1 LIIFSLILLWLVWGT
16 NAGATK
22 VAIATIP
29 PLLMS
34 GICFIIAGSIF
45 LSYSVV
51 RGGDRNHVTDL
62 AEWKRSIIIG
72 AIMLL
77 GGQGLRTVGEV
88 QLSSGM
94 TSLIF
99 AIVPLWIIIIGSLFF
114 NKKIS
119 KLAASMIIIGFLGV
133 VIITVFFS
141 FEDSDS
147 SSSSIN
153 INIKNLEV
161 LGILFL
167 VGASFLWAA
176 GSSYMN
182 KSTSSILKSGFTS
195 QIGKQMLVG
204 GILLSLSGIFFG
216 ELNSFDLVSVSF
228 ESFLGMFYMILVGSL
243 IGYPVFVWLL
253 KSTSQVLANSFTFIS
268 PFISLVIGVTILDE
282 SISSFVIVAAAIMIL
297 GSVATIMVMN
307 IQREDR

>member
-1 LIIFSLILLWLVWGT
+1 
-16 NAGATK
+16 
-22 VAIATIP
+22 
-29 PLLMS
+29 MS

-45 LSYSVV
+45 LCYSIV
-51 RGGDRNHVTDL
+51 RSNDRKHITDL
-62 AEWKRSIIIG
+62 IEWKRSIIIG
-72 AIMLL
+72 TIMLL
-77 GGQGLRTVGEV
+77 GGQGLRTVGEI

-99 AIVPLWIIIIGSLFF
+99 AIVPLWFIIIGSLFF

-119 KLAASMIIIGFLGV
+119 KLAASMIFIGFLGV
-133 VIITVFFS
+133 VIIAVLFAV
-141 FEDSDS
+141 EGSDS
-147 SSSSIN
+147 SSNIN
-153 INIKNLEV
+153 INKLEV
-161 LGILFL
+161 MGTLFL

-182 KSTSSILKSGFTS
+182 KSTSSILKSGFAS

-204 GILLSLSGIFFG
+204 GILLLLSGIIFG
-216 ELNSFDLVSVSF
+216 ELNSFDPMSVSF
-228 ESFLGMFYMILVGSL
+228 ESFLGMFYMILVSSL

-268 PFISLVIGVTILDE
+268 PFISLVIGATILDE
-282 SISSFVIVAAAIMIL
+282 SIPSFVMVAAAIMIL

-307 IQREDR
+307 IRREDR

>member
-1 LIIFSLILLWLVWGT
+1 M
-16 NAGATK
+16 
-22 VAIATIP
+22 AIATIP

-45 LSYSVV
+45 LCYSIV
-51 RGGDRNHVTDL
+51 RSNDRKHITDFI
-62 AEWKRSIIIG
+62 EWKRSIIIG
-72 AIMLL
+72 TIMLL

-94 TSLIF
+94 TSLTF

-133 VIITVFFS
+133 VIIAVFFAL
-141 FEDSDS
+141 EGSDS
-147 SSSSIN
+147 SSSNIN
-153 INIKNLEV
+153 INKLEV
-161 LGILFL
+161 VGILFL
-167 VGASFLWAA
+167 AGASFLWAA

-182 KSTSSILKSGFTS
+182 KSTLSILKSGFTS

-204 GILLSLSGIFFG
+204 GILLSLSGIIFG
-216 ELNSFDLVSVSF
+216 ELNSFDPVNVSF

-243 IGYPVFVWLL
+243 VGYPVFVWLL

-268 PFISLVIGVTILDE
+268 PFISLVIGITILDE
-282 SISSFVIVAAAIMIL
+282 SIPSFVMVAAAIMIL
-297 GSVATIMVMN
+297 GSVATIMVLS

>member
-1 LIIFSLILLWLVWGT
+1 MIIFSLILLWLVWGT

-29 PLLMS
+29 PLFMS

-45 LSYSVV
+45 LCYSIV

-72 AIMLL
+72 ATMLL

-119 KLAASMIIIGFLGV
+119 KLVASMIIIGFLGV

-141 FEDSDS
+141 FEGSDS
-147 SSSSIN
+147 SSNSN
-153 INIKNLEV
+153 IHIKNLEV
-161 LGILFL
+161 IGTLFL

-182 KSTSSILKSGFTS
+182 KSTSSILKSGFAS
-195 QIGKQMLVG
+195 PIGKQMLVG

-268 PFISLVIGVTILDE
+268 PLISLIIGVTILEE
-282 SISSFVIVAAAIMIL
+282 SISSFVIVGAAIMIL
-297 GSVATIMVMN
+297 GSVATIMVMD
-307 IQREDR
+307 IQSEDR

>member
-1 LIIFSLILLWLVWGT
+1 M
-16 NAGATK
+16 
-22 VAIATIP
+22 AIDTIP

-34 GICFIIAGSIF
+34 GICFIIAGAIF
-45 LSYSVV
+45 LCYYIT
-51 RGGDRNHVTDL
+51 RGNRSQIYDL
-62 AEWKRSIIIG
+62 TEWKRSIIIG
-72 AIMLL
+72 SIMLL

-114 NKKIS
+114 KKKIS
-119 KLAASMIIIGFLGV
+119 KLVASMIVIGFLGV
-133 VIITVFFS
+133 VVIIVFFTLEGS
-141 FEDSDS
+141 NNS
-147 SSSSIN
+147 N
-153 INIKNLEV
+153 KNLDV
-161 LGILFL
+161 FGILFL
-167 VGASFLWAA
+167 LAASFLWAA

-182 KSTSSILKSGFTS
+182 KSTSFILKSGFAS
-195 QIGKQMLVG
+195 PIGKQMLVG
-204 GILLSLSGIFFG
+204 GILLSLSGIIFG
-216 ELNSFDLVSVSF
+216 ELNSFDSEDVSF

-268 PFISLVIGVTILDE
+268 PFISLVIGVTLLDE

-307 IQREDR
+307 IQREDK